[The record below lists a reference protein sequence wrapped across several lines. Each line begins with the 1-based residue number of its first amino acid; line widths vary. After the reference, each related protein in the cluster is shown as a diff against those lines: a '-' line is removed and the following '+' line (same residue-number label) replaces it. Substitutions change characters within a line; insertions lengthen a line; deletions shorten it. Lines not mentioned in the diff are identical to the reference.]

1 MLTCLTSLN
10 LCMLKDIILIK
21 TKKLCISSIQH
32 GGIRAFF
39 SLEYYEGIRT
49 FLTPGIFLYLSV
61 LGDFEL
67 YQVFMCQAILIFLNI
82 YIITKR
88 IETL

>member
-1 MLTCLTSLN
+1 MGVLE
-10 LCMLKDIILIK
+10 
-21 TKKLCISSIQH
+21 H
-32 GGIRAFF
+32 FF